1 MLDKLVNFI
10 CFRVTLFNYPDPVQ
24 VRGSEVG
31 QIMEVF
37 QVVLM
42 QYLEKNEI
50 FEFSILSKKVLMQYL
65 VKGNFGE
72 DANVEKVV
80 SRWLGRSIY
89 FKVISTSSC
98 YILGF

>member
-10 CFRVTLFNYPDPVQ
+10 CFRVTLFNYPDPIQ

-42 QYLEKNEI
+42 RYLEKT
-50 FEFSILSKKVLMQYL
+50 KVWSLVYL
-65 VKGNFGE
+65 VKGPDAIFSKRKFWRGCKCGE
-72 DANVEKVV
+72 GCVMLVGKVN
-80 SRWLGRSIY
+80 I
-89 FKVISTSSC
+89 F
-98 YILGF
+98 

>member
-42 QYLEKNEI
+42 RYLEKKNESL
-50 FEFSILSKKVLMQYL
+50 EFSIFSKR
-65 VKGNFGE
+65 F
-72 DANVEKVV
+72 
-80 SRWLGRSIY
+80 
-89 FKVISTSSC
+89 
-98 YILGF
+98 

>member
-10 CFRVTLFNYPDPVQ
+10 CFRVTLFNYPDPIQ

-42 QYLEKNEI
+42 RYLEKT
-50 FEFSILSKKVLMQYL
+50 KVWSLVYL
-65 VKGNFGE
+65 VKGP
-72 DANVEKVV
+72 DAIFRKWKFLSLVYLVK
-80 SRWLGRSIY
+80 
-89 FKVISTSSC
+89 SS
-98 YILGF
+98 